1 MDPWIFHSLWRLWKA
16 DRVRK
21 EYHLDIP
28 WPLMQE
34 SVCLW
39 EAVCN
44 WWPTNLSR
52 WMHRL
57 AFGLQILALELACE
71 ALWRDCL
78 AFRVCSGPCSPK
90 LSACLDLFVALL
102 EAQGRASERSPGE
115 VSATPGVG
123 GGGYSLGNSVA

>member
-1 MDPWIFHSLWRLWKA
+1 
-16 DRVRK
+16 
-21 EYHLDIP
+21 
-28 WPLMQE
+28 MQE